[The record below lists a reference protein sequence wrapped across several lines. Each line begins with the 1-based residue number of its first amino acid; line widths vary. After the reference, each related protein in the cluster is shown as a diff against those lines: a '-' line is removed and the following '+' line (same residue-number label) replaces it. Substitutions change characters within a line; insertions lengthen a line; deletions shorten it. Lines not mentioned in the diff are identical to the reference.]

1 MASTPIPS
9 ALADRRSI
17 VPTLLGFLL
26 LIYSV
31 PSLSADRAQ
40 TILHLLDYMSVDYPS
55 TVERGRVVNPDEYA
69 EQVEFASQLPAA
81 IKELPARAE
90 RSGLQTDAERLHRL
104 VLDKVPGDRV
114 TQAARELAHRV
125 AVVYSVALSPRSVP
139 DAAIGTRLY
148 QARCAQCHGTDGRG
162 DGPLAATLTPP
173 PINFHD
179 ASRQSQRSVYSLYS
193 TITLGVAGTAM
204 RGFDDLS
211 DNERW
216 SLAFYVSNFVFTNEQ
231 RGRGK
236 HVARDSDAFAM
247 IPNMTALTQLTP
259 AEAQAQTGEDGVA
272 MLAYLRKHPERLPMV
287 ADPINV
293 TKTKLAAAIDAYRAG
308 RSDEAYAEAVSAY
321 FDGFELAEAPLRL
334 GASELLKD
342 IEKKMLVFRQSIKS
356 GASFADIED
365 RYRVLIA
372 TLDDAQ
378 HRVADRHSST
388 MGNIVS
394 SAVILLR
401 EGLEAILVL
410 AAIMGVLIKTGRRD
424 ALPYFHVG
432 WIGALLLG
440 FATWGV
446 STFFVDIGGA
456 NRELTEGL
464 TALLAAAV
472 LVYVGFWLH
481 SKASANRW
489 REFVQNK
496 IQQSLQGR
504 ALWALTAIAFLAVYR
519 EVFETV
525 LFYQALWL
533 QADSSSHGA
542 LWLGAIIGVGLLT
555 LLGWLILR
563 FSVRLPLRLFF
574 AVNSI
579 VLFVL
584 AIAFSGHGITA
595 LQEAG
600 LLPIDPLPL
609 PSIGL
614 LGIYP
619 TAESIFA
626 QLVVVGLISA
636 ILLRERIGNLWGPG
650 RTP

>member
-1 MASTPIPS
+1 MASTPTS
-9 ALADRRSI
+9 STRVQRRSL
-17 VPTLLGFLL
+17 VPQVLGFLL
-26 LIYSV
+26 LLYSV

-40 TILHLLDYMSVDYPS
+40 TILHLLDYMAVDYPS
-55 TVERGRVVNPDEYA
+55 TVDRGQIVDEDEYA
-69 EQVEFASQLPAA
+69 EQVEFASQLPDT
-81 IKELPARAE
+81 IEQLPARME
-90 RSGLQTDAERLHRL
+90 RSGLRKDADNLRRL
-104 VLDKVPGDRV
+104 VLDKVPGDTV
-114 TQAARELAHRV
+114 TQTARELAHRV

-139 DAAIGTRLY
+139 DSAVGTRLY

-162 DGPLAATLTPP
+162 DGPLSVKLTPP

-179 ASRQSQRSVYSLYS
+179 ATRQSQRNVYSLYS

-211 DNERW
+211 DDERW
-216 SLAFYVSNFVFTNEQ
+216 SLAFYISNFVFTNEQ

-236 HVARDSDAFAM
+236 HLAQDSESLAM
-247 IPNMTALTQLTP
+247 LPNMTALTQLTP

-293 TKTKLAAAIDAYRAG
+293 TKIKLAAAVDAYRAG

-334 GASELLKD
+334 SASGLLKD
-342 IEKKMLVFRQSIKS
+342 IEKRMLVFRQSIKS
-356 GASFADIED
+356 GAPFTDVED
-365 RYRVLIA
+365 RYQVLVA

-378 HRVADRHSST
+378 HRVADRRST
-388 MGNIVS
+388 TTGNIVS

-401 EGLEAILVL
+401 EGLEAILIL

-424 ALPYFHVG
+424 ALPYFHAG

-446 STFFVDIGGA
+446 STFFIGIGGA

-481 SKASANRW
+481 GKASANRW

-496 IQQSLQGR
+496 IRQSLQGR

-533 QADSSSHGA
+533 QADYSSHGA
-542 LWLGAIIGVGLLT
+542 LWLGALIGVGLLT

-563 FSVRLPLRLFF
+563 FSMRLPLRLFF
-574 AVNSI
+574 GVNSI
-579 VLFVL
+579 VLFAL

-600 LLPIDPLPL
+600 VLPIDPLPL

-614 LGIYP
+614 LGFYP
-619 TAESIFA
+619 TMESISA
-626 QLVVVGLISA
+626 QLVVVLMIGA
-636 ILLRERIGNLWGPG
+636 ILLRERIGNRWGPG
-650 RTP
+650 RTS